1 MITSVK
7 IEGLES
13 LRKAFEKCE
22 NGMFDAIVEAA
33 QKGAKIQHETIGK
46 NIPVKT
52 GELKAGLG
60 SEIKLS
66 KSKRT
71 VIIDTGI
78 INNPTGRD
86 DFFDKAASV
95 EYGHVGPGGRSKSH
109 KKQDASKKVAPAI
122 PYMRNSL
129 DITKTPVRNQIKADL
144 AKAVEKLVSGNGNI

>member
-1 MITSVK
+1 MITGIK

-22 NGMFDAIVEAA
+22 KGMFDALVEAA
-33 QKGAKIQHETIGK
+33 QKGAKIQHETIGEK
-46 NIPVKT
+46 IPVET

-78 INNPTGRD
+78 INNPTGRH

-95 EYGHVGPGGRSKSH
+95 EYGHVGPGGRLKSH
-109 KKQDASKKVAPAI
+109 RKQDASKKVAPAI
-122 PYMRNSL
+122 SYMRNSL
-129 DITKTPVRNQIKADL
+129 DITKIPVRNQIKADL
-144 AKAVEKLVSGNGNI
+144 AKAVEKLGSGNGNI